1 MQTKDI
7 ISRLGGK
14 SLGQVIRFGIVGVA
28 ATAIQAVLYQVLV
41 GWLRAEL
48 ANAIAYVVS
57 FIFNYVAST
66 RFTFRVKS
74 SARRGAGFL
83 LSHLINCSP
92 MVLWHGF
99 VCQPT
104 GVTILSTEEREKG
117 IASWRISTFGDV
129 SHLTMNGEKPSFAA
143 RFRETYGDG
152 SDERKE
158 D

>member
-14 SLGQVIRFGIVGVA
+14 SLGQVIRFGIVGLA

-83 LSHLINCSP
+83 LSHLINFTLQTLILHLSIRLGLTERWAMVP
-92 MVLWHGF
+92 MF
-99 VCQPT
+99 VITVP
-104 GVTILSTEEREKG
+104 VNFLLVR
-117 IASWRISTFGDV
+117 FF
-129 SHLTMNGEKPSFAA
+129 LT
-143 RFRETYGDG
+143 
-152 SDERKE
+152 RK
-158 D
+158 

>member
-7 ISRLGGK
+7 ISRFGGK

-74 SARRGAGFL
+74 SARKGAGFL
-83 LSHLINCSP
+83 LSHLINFTLQTLILHLSIRLGLTERWAMVP
-92 MVLWHGF
+92 MF
-99 VCQPT
+99 VITVP
-104 GVTILSTEEREKG
+104 VNFLLVR
-117 IASWRISTFGDV
+117 FF
-129 SHLTMNGEKPSFAA
+129 LT
-143 RFRETYGDG
+143 
-152 SDERKE
+152 RK
-158 D
+158 

>member
-83 LSHLINCSP
+83 LSHLIYFTLQTLILHLSIRLGLTERWAMVP
-92 MVLWHGF
+92 MF
-99 VCQPT
+99 VITVP
-104 GVTILSTEEREKG
+104 VNFLLVR
-117 IASWRISTFGDV
+117 FF
-129 SHLTMNGEKPSFAA
+129 LT
-143 RFRETYGDG
+143 
-152 SDERKE
+152 RK
-158 D
+158 

>member
-7 ISRLGGK
+7 ISRFESK

-74 SARRGAGFL
+74 SARKGAGFL
-83 LSHLINCSP
+83 LSHLINFTLQTLILHLSIRLGLTERWAMVP
-92 MVLWHGF
+92 MF
-99 VCQPT
+99 VITVP
-104 GVTILSTEEREKG
+104 VNFLLVR
-117 IASWRISTFGDV
+117 FF
-129 SHLTMNGEKPSFAA
+129 LT
-143 RFRETYGDG
+143 
-152 SDERKE
+152 RK
-158 D
+158 

>member
-83 LSHLINCSP
+83 LSHLINFTLQTLILHLSIRLGLTERWA
-92 MVLWHGF
+92 MVPLF
-99 VCQPT
+99 VITVP
-104 GVTILSTEEREKG
+104 VNFLLVR
-117 IASWRISTFGDV
+117 FF
-129 SHLTMNGEKPSFAA
+129 LT
-143 RFRETYGDG
+143 
-152 SDERKE
+152 RK
-158 D
+158 

>member
-28 ATAIQAVLYQVLV
+28 ATAIQVVLYQVLV

-74 SARRGAGFL
+74 SARQGAGFL
-83 LSHLINCSP
+83 LSHLINFTLQTLILHLSIRLGLTERWAMVP
-92 MVLWHGF
+92 MF
-99 VCQPT
+99 VITVP
-104 GVTILSTEEREKG
+104 VNFLLVR
-117 IASWRISTFGDV
+117 FF
-129 SHLTMNGEKPSFAA
+129 LT
-143 RFRETYGDG
+143 
-152 SDERKE
+152 RK
-158 D
+158 

>member
-41 GWLRAEL
+41 GWLRAEI

-83 LSHLINCSP
+83 LSHLINFTLQTLILHLCIRLGLTERWAMVP
-92 MVLWHGF
+92 MF
-99 VCQPT
+99 VITVP
-104 GVTILSTEEREKG
+104 VNFLLVR
-117 IASWRISTFGDV
+117 FF
-129 SHLTMNGEKPSFAA
+129 LT
-143 RFRETYGDG
+143 
-152 SDERKE
+152 RK
-158 D
+158 

>member
-1 MQTKDI
+1 MQPKDI

-83 LSHLINCSP
+83 LSHLINFTLQTLILHLSIRLGLTERWAMVP
-92 MVLWHGF
+92 MF
-99 VCQPT
+99 VITVP
-104 GVTILSTEEREKG
+104 VNFLLVR
-117 IASWRISTFGDV
+117 FF
-129 SHLTMNGEKPSFAA
+129 LT
-143 RFRETYGDG
+143 
-152 SDERKE
+152 RK
-158 D
+158 

>member
-83 LSHLINCSP
+83 LSHLINFTLQTLILHLSIRLGLTERWVMVP
-92 MVLWHGF
+92 MF
-99 VCQPT
+99 VITVP
-104 GVTILSTEEREKG
+104 VNFLLVR
-117 IASWRISTFGDV
+117 FF
-129 SHLTMNGEKPSFAA
+129 LT
-143 RFRETYGDG
+143 
-152 SDERKE
+152 RK
-158 D
+158 

>member
-83 LSHLINCSP
+83 FSHLINFTLQTLILHLSIRLGLTERWAMVP
-92 MVLWHGF
+92 MF
-99 VCQPT
+99 VITVPLNFLL
-104 GVTILSTEEREKG
+104 VR
-117 IASWRISTFGDV
+117 FF
-129 SHLTMNGEKPSFAA
+129 LT
-143 RFRETYGDG
+143 
-152 SDERKE
+152 RK
-158 D
+158 

>member
-74 SARRGAGFL
+74 SARRSAGFL
-83 LSHLINCSP
+83 LSHLINFTLQTLILHLSIRLGLTERWAMVP
-92 MVLWHGF
+92 MF
-99 VCQPT
+99 VITVP
-104 GVTILSTEEREKG
+104 VNFLLVR
-117 IASWRISTFGDV
+117 FF
-129 SHLTMNGEKPSFAA
+129 LT
-143 RFRETYGDG
+143 
-152 SDERKE
+152 RK
-158 D
+158 

>member
-83 LSHLINCSP
+83 LSHLINFTLQTLIMHLSIRLGLTERWAMVP
-92 MVLWHGF
+92 MF
-99 VCQPT
+99 VITVP
-104 GVTILSTEEREKG
+104 VNFLLVR
-117 IASWRISTFGDV
+117 FF
-129 SHLTMNGEKPSFAA
+129 LT
-143 RFRETYGDG
+143 
-152 SDERKE
+152 RK
-158 D
+158 

>member
-7 ISRLGGK
+7 ISHLGGK

-83 LSHLINCSP
+83 LSHLINFTLQTLILHLSIRLGLTERWAMVP
-92 MVLWHGF
+92 MF
-99 VCQPT
+99 VITVP
-104 GVTILSTEEREKG
+104 VNFLLVR
-117 IASWRISTFGDV
+117 FF
-129 SHLTMNGEKPSFAA
+129 LT
-143 RFRETYGDG
+143 
-152 SDERKE
+152 RK
-158 D
+158 

>member
-7 ISRLGGK
+7 ISRLESK

-74 SARRGAGFL
+74 SARKGAGFL
-83 LSHLINCSP
+83 LSHLINFTLQTLILHLSIRLGLTERWAMVP
-92 MVLWHGF
+92 MF
-99 VCQPT
+99 VITVP
-104 GVTILSTEEREKG
+104 VNFLLVR
-117 IASWRISTFGDV
+117 FF
-129 SHLTMNGEKPSFAA
+129 LT
-143 RFRETYGDG
+143 
-152 SDERKE
+152 RK
-158 D
+158 

>member
-7 ISRLGGK
+7 ISRFAGK
-14 SLGQVIRFGIVGVA
+14 SFGQVIRFGIVGVA

-41 GWLRAEL
+41 CWLRAEP

-83 LSHLINCSP
+83 LSHLINFTLQTLILHLSIRLGLTERWAMVP
-92 MVLWHGF
+92 MF
-99 VCQPT
+99 VITVP
-104 GVTILSTEEREKG
+104 VNFLLVR
-117 IASWRISTFGDV
+117 FF
-129 SHLTMNGEKPSFAA
+129 LT
-143 RFRETYGDG
+143 
-152 SDERKE
+152 RK
-158 D
+158 

>member
-83 LSHLINCSP
+83 FSHLINFTLQTLILHLSIRLGLTERWAMVP
-92 MVLWHGF
+92 MF
-99 VCQPT
+99 VITVP
-104 GVTILSTEEREKG
+104 VNFLLVR
-117 IASWRISTFGDV
+117 FF
-129 SHLTMNGEKPSFAA
+129 LTQK
-143 RFRETYGDG
+143 
-152 SDERKE
+152 
-158 D
+158 

>member
-7 ISRLGGK
+7 ISRLESK

-83 LSHLINCSP
+83 LSHLINFTLQTLILHLSIRLGLTERWAMVP
-92 MVLWHGF
+92 MF
-99 VCQPT
+99 VITVP
-104 GVTILSTEEREKG
+104 VNFLLVR
-117 IASWRISTFGDV
+117 FF
-129 SHLTMNGEKPSFAA
+129 LT
-143 RFRETYGDG
+143 
-152 SDERKE
+152 RK
-158 D
+158 

>member
-7 ISRLGGK
+7 ISRFESK
-14 SLGQVIRFGIVGVA
+14 SLGQVVRFGIVGVA

-74 SARRGAGFL
+74 SARKGAGFL
-83 LSHLINCSP
+83 LSHLINFTLQTLILHLSIFLGLTERWAMVP
-92 MVLWHGF
+92 MF
-99 VCQPT
+99 VITVP
-104 GVTILSTEEREKG
+104 VNFLLVR
-117 IASWRISTFGDV
+117 FF
-129 SHLTMNGEKPSFAA
+129 LT
-143 RFRETYGDG
+143 
-152 SDERKE
+152 RK
-158 D
+158 

>member
-83 LSHLINCSP
+83 LSHLINFTLQTLILHLSIRLGFTERWAMVP
-92 MVLWHGF
+92 MF
-99 VCQPT
+99 VITVP
-104 GVTILSTEEREKG
+104 VNFLLVR
-117 IASWRISTFGDV
+117 FF
-129 SHLTMNGEKPSFAA
+129 LT
-143 RFRETYGDG
+143 
-152 SDERKE
+152 RK
-158 D
+158 

>member
-28 ATAIQAVLYQVLV
+28 ATAIQAVLYRVLV

-83 LSHLINCSP
+83 LSHLINFTLQTLILHLSIRLGLTERWAMVP
-92 MVLWHGF
+92 MF
-99 VCQPT
+99 VITVP
-104 GVTILSTEEREKG
+104 VNFLLVR
-117 IASWRISTFGDV
+117 FF
-129 SHLTMNGEKPSFAA
+129 LT
-143 RFRETYGDG
+143 
-152 SDERKE
+152 RK
-158 D
+158 

>member
-83 LSHLINCSP
+83 LSHLIDFTLQTLILHLSIRLGLTERWAMVP
-92 MVLWHGF
+92 MF
-99 VCQPT
+99 VITVP
-104 GVTILSTEEREKG
+104 VNFLLVR
-117 IASWRISTFGDV
+117 FF
-129 SHLTMNGEKPSFAA
+129 LT
-143 RFRETYGDG
+143 
-152 SDERKE
+152 RK
-158 D
+158 

>member
-83 LSHLINCSP
+83 LSHLINFTLQTLILHLSIRLGLTERWAMVP
-92 MVLWHGF
+92 MF
-99 VCQPT
+99 VITVP
-104 GVTILSTEEREKG
+104 VNFLLVR
-117 IASWRISTFGDV
+117 FF
-129 SHLTMNGEKPSFAA
+129 LT
-143 RFRETYGDG
+143 
-152 SDERKE
+152 RK
-158 D
+158 

>member
-83 LSHLINCSP
+83 LSHLINFTLQTLILHLSIRLGLTERWA
-92 MVLWHGF
+92 MVVITVPVNFLLVRF
-99 VCQPT
+99 
-104 GVTILSTEEREKG
+104 
-117 IASWRISTFGDV
+117 F
-129 SHLTMNGEKPSFAA
+129 LT
-143 RFRETYGDG
+143 
-152 SDERKE
+152 RK
-158 D
+158 

>member
-41 GWLRAEL
+41 GWLLAEL

-83 LSHLINCSP
+83 LSHLINFTLQTLILHLSIRLGLTERWAMVP
-92 MVLWHGF
+92 MF
-99 VCQPT
+99 VITVP
-104 GVTILSTEEREKG
+104 VNFLLVR
-117 IASWRISTFGDV
+117 FF
-129 SHLTMNGEKPSFAA
+129 LT
-143 RFRETYGDG
+143 
-152 SDERKE
+152 RK
-158 D
+158 

>member
-14 SLGQVIRFGIVGVA
+14 SLGQVIRFGIVGMA

-83 LSHLINCSP
+83 LSHLINFTLQTLILHLSIRLGLTERWAMVP
-92 MVLWHGF
+92 MF
-99 VCQPT
+99 VITVP
-104 GVTILSTEEREKG
+104 VNFLLVR
-117 IASWRISTFGDV
+117 FF
-129 SHLTMNGEKPSFAA
+129 LT
-143 RFRETYGDG
+143 
-152 SDERKE
+152 RK
-158 D
+158 

>member
-41 GWLRAEL
+41 GWIRAEL

-83 LSHLINCSP
+83 LSHLINFTLQTLILHLSIRLGLTERWAMVP
-92 MVLWHGF
+92 MF
-99 VCQPT
+99 VITVP
-104 GVTILSTEEREKG
+104 VNFLLVR
-117 IASWRISTFGDV
+117 FF
-129 SHLTMNGEKPSFAA
+129 LT
-143 RFRETYGDG
+143 
-152 SDERKE
+152 RK
-158 D
+158 

>member
-66 RFTFRVKS
+66 RFTFHVKS

-83 LSHLINCSP
+83 LSHLINFTLQTLILHLSIRLGLTERWAMVP
-92 MVLWHGF
+92 MF
-99 VCQPT
+99 VITVP
-104 GVTILSTEEREKG
+104 VNFLLVR
-117 IASWRISTFGDV
+117 FF
-129 SHLTMNGEKPSFAA
+129 LT
-143 RFRETYGDG
+143 
-152 SDERKE
+152 RK
-158 D
+158 

>member
-83 LSHLINCSP
+83 FSHLINFTLQTLILHLSIRLGLTERWAMVP
-92 MVLWHGF
+92 MF
-99 VCQPT
+99 VITVP
-104 GVTILSTEEREKG
+104 VNFLLVR
-117 IASWRISTFGDV
+117 FF
-129 SHLTMNGEKPSFAA
+129 LT
-143 RFRETYGDG
+143 
-152 SDERKE
+152 RK
-158 D
+158 

>member
-83 LSHLINCSP
+83 LSHLINFPLQTLILHLSIRLGLTERWAMVP
-92 MVLWHGF
+92 MF
-99 VCQPT
+99 VITVP
-104 GVTILSTEEREKG
+104 VNFLLVR
-117 IASWRISTFGDV
+117 FF
-129 SHLTMNGEKPSFAA
+129 LT
-143 RFRETYGDG
+143 
-152 SDERKE
+152 RK
-158 D
+158 

>member
-28 ATAIQAVLYQVLV
+28 APAIQAVLYQVLV

-83 LSHLINCSP
+83 LSHLINFTLQTLILHLSIRLGLTERWAMVP
-92 MVLWHGF
+92 MF
-99 VCQPT
+99 VITVP
-104 GVTILSTEEREKG
+104 VNFLLVR
-117 IASWRISTFGDV
+117 FF
-129 SHLTMNGEKPSFAA
+129 LT
-143 RFRETYGDG
+143 
-152 SDERKE
+152 RK
-158 D
+158 

>member
-48 ANAIAYVVS
+48 ANSIAYVVS

-83 LSHLINCSP
+83 LSHLINFTLQTLILHLSIRLGLTERWAMVP
-92 MVLWHGF
+92 MF
-99 VCQPT
+99 VITVP
-104 GVTILSTEEREKG
+104 VNFLLVR
-117 IASWRISTFGDV
+117 FF
-129 SHLTMNGEKPSFAA
+129 LT
-143 RFRETYGDG
+143 
-152 SDERKE
+152 RK
-158 D
+158 

>member
-74 SARRGAGFL
+74 SARWGAGFL
-83 LSHLINCSP
+83 LSHLINFTLQTLILHLSIRLGLTERWAMVP
-92 MVLWHGF
+92 MF
-99 VCQPT
+99 VITVP
-104 GVTILSTEEREKG
+104 VNFLLVR
-117 IASWRISTFGDV
+117 FF
-129 SHLTMNGEKPSFAA
+129 LT
-143 RFRETYGDG
+143 
-152 SDERKE
+152 RK
-158 D
+158 

>member
-14 SLGQVIRFGIVGVA
+14 YLGQVIRFGIVGVA

-83 LSHLINCSP
+83 LSHLINFTLQTLILHLSIRLGLTERWAMVP
-92 MVLWHGF
+92 MF
-99 VCQPT
+99 VITVP
-104 GVTILSTEEREKG
+104 VNFLLVR
-117 IASWRISTFGDV
+117 FF
-129 SHLTMNGEKPSFAA
+129 LT
-143 RFRETYGDG
+143 
-152 SDERKE
+152 RK
-158 D
+158 

>member
-83 LSHLINCSP
+83 AFAPHQFHVANPYPVPQHQAGAHRALG
-92 MVLWHGF
+92 HGAH
-99 VCQPT
+99 VRHYRA
-104 GVTILSTEEREKG
+104 G
-117 IASWRISTFGDV
+117 
-129 SHLTMNGEKPSFAA
+129 
-143 RFRETYGDG
+143 
-152 SDERKE
+152 
-158 D
+158 